1 MKYES
6 KKTNP
11 NVKLYGIDEN
21 YLKVSGNSI
30 IEGRNFSK
38 TEIDNGADAM
48 LLGKDVVTKLFEKGD
63 TVLGKMVSIG
73 SKKYRVVGLLASKG
87 ASQVSNDNQ
96 LFVPIINAKRTFG
109 DDQKSY
115 TMNVLVGNPEELEQ
129 AVDEANGIMRN
140 VRKLHLSEEN
150 NFEVSKSDKLASQVL
165 DNLSVV
171 ETATIVIGILTLI
184 GAGIGLMNIML
195 VSVNERTR
203 EIGISKAIG
212 ANKRVIRIQF
222 LTESITI
229 CMMGGIIGIILGV
242 AIGNL
247 LGTFMGTGF
256 IMPWK
261 WIIVGV
267 IFTFIV
273 GLVAGLYPAIKA
285 SNLDPVEALRYE

>member
-1 MKYES
+1 
-6 KKTNP
+6 
-11 NVKLYGIDEN
+11 
-21 YLKVSGNSI
+21 
-30 IEGRNFSK
+30 
-38 TEIDNGADAM
+38 
-48 LLGKDVVTKLFEKGD
+48 
-63 TVLGKMVSIG
+63 
-73 SKKYRVVGLLASKG
+73 
-87 ASQVSNDNQ
+87 
-96 LFVPIINAKRTFG
+96 
-109 DDQKSY
+109 
-115 TMNVLVGNPEELEQ
+115 MNVMVGNPEELEQ